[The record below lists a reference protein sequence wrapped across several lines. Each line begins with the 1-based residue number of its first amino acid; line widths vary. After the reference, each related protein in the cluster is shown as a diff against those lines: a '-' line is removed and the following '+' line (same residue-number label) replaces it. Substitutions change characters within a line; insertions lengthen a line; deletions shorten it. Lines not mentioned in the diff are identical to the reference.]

1 MFIISKASTLPWE
14 RVSQSTTADFF
25 YVPTD
30 CRDLKDRLIQVNSTS
45 AGKPHF
51 HTLSRGQVFHKN
63 TLGLAVPISQGCV
76 PVHSLRGTN
85 GLREAAPCSA
95 NSQVHPS
102 SHCQGIAMWCWE
114 NTNKMW
120 KRKIQKIVHAE
131 GSKTENPKA
140 KWEFSQ
146 RPWGAAWL
154 PSAAETSLTALFGG
168 EWSS

>member
-1 MFIISKASTLPWE
+1 MAIGITVGNLDN
-14 RVSQSTTADFF
+14 RSQCFTMCCCLDVFAWGIKHNVYYLQGIHFALGKSVPKHHCDFF

-63 TLGLAVPISQGCV
+63 TLGLAVPISHGCV

-114 NTNKMW
+114 NTNKM
-120 KRKIQKIVHAE
+120 
-131 GSKTENPKA
+131 
-140 KWEFSQ
+140 
-146 RPWGAAWL
+146 
-154 PSAAETSLTALFGG
+154 
-168 EWSS
+168 